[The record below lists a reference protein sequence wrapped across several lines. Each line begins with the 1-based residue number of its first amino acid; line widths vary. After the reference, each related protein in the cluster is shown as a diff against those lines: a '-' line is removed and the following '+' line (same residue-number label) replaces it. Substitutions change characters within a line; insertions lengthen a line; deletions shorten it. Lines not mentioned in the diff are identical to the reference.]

1 MSDDRT
7 HQDRLRSALF
17 SDGKIPESLKKDGDG
32 EAGMKVPVR
41 PSATFAASA
50 IPRRQWS
57 FGSGLATA
65 CGFRTRG

>member
-32 EAGMKVPVR
+32 GEAGMKVPVR
-41 PSATFAASA
+41 PSATFAVSA
-50 IPRRQWS
+50 IPRRQ
-57 FGSGLATA
+57 
-65 CGFRTRG
+65 